1 MKNTIKIFLVINFFL
16 LFNHNISIA
25 AEKIDDL
32 SSKNIIGNSSAKNVL
47 EEYASLS
54 CVHCADFHN
63 DRLPAIKK
71 ELIKTGKLKYIFRD
85 FPLDLPAMIAAMVSH
100 CYQGDQYFAVLSTL
114 FRKQKVWVS
123 SSDSSDN
130 LQKTLVTVLKQ
141 HGITLE
147 KIKECTAEND
157 KNKIKWN
164 AILASRL
171 DGQSRG
177 VNSTPSFFLNGK
189 KLEGVVDLKML
200 KANIE

>member
-1 MKNTIKIFLVINFFL
+1 MKKIIINLFIVANL
-16 LFNHNISIA
+16 IMFNHNISIA
-25 AEKIDDL
+25 AEKVNDIN
-32 SSKNIIGNSSAKNVL
+32 SKNIIGDSSAKNIL

-85 FPLDLPAMIAAMVSH
+85 FPLDLPAMVAAMVSH
-100 CYQGDQYFAVLSTL
+100 CYQGNQYFDILNTL

-123 SSDSSDN
+123 SSDNSDN
-130 LQKTLVTVLKQ
+130 LQKTLVKVLKQ